1 MSTVYRIY
9 YTDPDTDF
17 PHAKTVGD
25 LNEALRTSELL
36 RKDGFKFVTMVSE
49 HSNMVGQTGVQS
61 VQNGK
66 LPNGDAY
73 VYTKKDALSQRTKN
87 LTDDTVVK
95 LDDE

>member
-9 YTDPDTDF
+9 YTTEMGN
-17 PHAKTVGD
+17 VGAQD
-25 LNEALRTSELL
+25 HTSLTEALAAAEHY
-36 RKDGFKFVTMVSE
+36 RKVKCRFVTMVSE
-49 HSNMVGQTGVQS
+49 NTDMVGQTGVLS
-61 VQNGK
+61 VENGK